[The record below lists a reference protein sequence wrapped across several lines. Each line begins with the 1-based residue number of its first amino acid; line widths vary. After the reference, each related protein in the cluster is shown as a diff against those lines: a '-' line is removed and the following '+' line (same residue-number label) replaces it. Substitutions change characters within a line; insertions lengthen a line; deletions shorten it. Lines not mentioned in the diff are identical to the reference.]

1 MAQADFPKALS
12 GDNLAFTHQEA
23 ITTIVRVRSSRQVV
37 PDAQL
42 FRQQFID
49 TLKLAQE
56 QSRARGYTD
65 EETRDGR
72 FSVVAFLDE
81 TVLNL
86 RTPVFADWVRKPLQE
101 ELFGT
106 HTGGELFFQKID
118 SLMRQPDSQH
128 LADVLEVY
136 LLCLTLGYAGKYS
149 VSGRGELMGFK
160 QDIASRI
167 SRIRGPEKEISPRW
181 RPQAAVQLSS
191 VGDPWLKPLLYAAIS
206 FFVLVILLFAVY
218 KFSLQSSISSTT
230 AASQA
235 QTVQGRAAEQVRN
248 PPIEAASACPFCAT
262 SSKVAGVSR

>member
-1 MAQADFPKALS
+1 MAHADLPKTLS

-23 ITTIVRVRSSRQVV
+23 ITTIVRVRSARQVV
-37 PDAQL
+37 PNAQQ
-42 FRQQFID
+42 FRQQFIE

-56 QSRARGYTD
+56 QSRVRGYTD

-72 FSVVAFLDE
+72 FAVVAFLDE

-149 VSGRGELMGFK
+149 VSGRGELTSFK
-160 QDIASRI
+160 QEISSRI
-167 SRIRGPEKEISPRW
+167 SRIRGPEKDIAPRW
-181 RPQAAVQLSS
+181 RPEAAVHLSS
-191 VGDPWLKPLLYAAIS
+191 AGDPWLKPLLYTAIS
-206 FFVLVILLFAVY
+206 CFVLVLVLFAVY
-218 KFSLQSSISSTT
+218 KFSLQSAIASTT
-230 AASQA
+230 SS
-235 QTVQGRAAEQVRN
+235 
-248 PPIEAASACPFCAT
+248 EA
-262 SSKVAGVSR
+262 VGVSR

>member
-1 MAQADFPKALS
+1 MAQADLPKALS

-23 ITTIVRVRSSRQVV
+23 ITSIVRLRSGRQVV
-37 PDAQL
+37 SDAQY

-49 TLKLAQE
+49 ALKMAQE
-56 QSRARGYTD
+56 LARARGYTD
-65 EETRDGR
+65 EETREGR
-72 FSVVAFLDE
+72 FAVVAFLDE

-118 SLMRQPDSQH
+118 ILMRQPDSQH

-160 QDIASRI
+160 QDISSRI
-167 SRIRGPEKEISPRW
+167 SRIRGPEKELSPRW
-181 RPQAAVQLSS
+181 RPEAAVHLSS
-191 VGDPWLKPLLYAAIS
+191 TGDPWLKPLLYAALS
-206 FFVLVILLFAVY
+206 CVVLVLLLFAVY
-218 KFSLQSSISSTT
+218 KYSLQSSIAAT
-230 AASQA
+230 AASE
-235 QTVQGRAAEQVRN
+235 G
-248 PPIEAASACPFCAT
+248 
-262 SSKVAGVSR
+262 AGVSR